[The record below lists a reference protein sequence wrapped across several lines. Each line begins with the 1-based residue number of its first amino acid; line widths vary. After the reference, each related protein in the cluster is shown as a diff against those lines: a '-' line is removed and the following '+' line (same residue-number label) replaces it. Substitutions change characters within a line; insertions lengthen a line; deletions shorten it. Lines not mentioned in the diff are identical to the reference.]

1 MDKYYKAWETIYDYE
16 KELREH
22 GRDEEALLLS
32 KAGNVVLER
41 SNEEVRKEMLR
52 VREENRLQLRTYEA
66 PRPNPLP
73 RPSVRQQKVRN
84 IEISKTEWG
93 TFFNI
98 RQEPS

>member
-41 SNEEVRKEMLR
+41 SNEEVHKEMLR
-52 VREENRLQLRTYEA
+52 VREEGLQLRTYES

-73 RPSVRQQKVRN
+73 RPSVRKQKVRD
-84 IEISKTEWG
+84 IEISNTEWG

>member
-52 VREENRLQLRTYEA
+52 VREKSRLQLRTYEV
-66 PRPNPLP
+66 PRPKPLP